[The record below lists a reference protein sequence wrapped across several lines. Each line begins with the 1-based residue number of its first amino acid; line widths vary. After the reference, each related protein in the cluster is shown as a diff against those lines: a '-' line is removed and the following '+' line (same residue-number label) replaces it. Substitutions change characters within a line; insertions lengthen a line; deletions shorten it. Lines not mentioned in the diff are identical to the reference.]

1 MGSMTQLA
9 IDFSV
14 RPRRGP
20 ASKPAAA
27 APSSN
32 STRPPEVYTR
42 DEVQRLLDGPLGR
55 NENTRTRNRA
65 LLVVMWRAGLR
76 VSEALGLRM
85 DDLRPDEG
93 GVWVQRG
100 KGGKPR
106 LAGMDPESF
115 EALQPWLELRGEL
128 GLDPAGPV
136 FCTFNGNAV
145 ESSYVRHMC
154 RRLRTK
160 LGLSKRVHAHALRH
174 THAHELFREGVAEK
188 LIQVQLGH
196 ASLESTD
203 KYLRKIGANEAVAVV
218 RARGW

>member
-1 MGSMTQLA
+1 MGLMTQLA

-14 RPRRGP
+14 RPRGSRLP
-20 ASKPAAA
+20 ASRPA
-27 APSSN
+27 SSSS
-32 STRPPEVYTR
+32 STRPAEVYTR

-55 NENTRTRNRA
+55 NEQTRTRNRA

-76 VSEALGLRM
+76 VSEALALRM

-93 GVWVQRG
+93 AVWVRRG

-106 LAGMDPESF
+106 LAGMDPEPF
-115 EALQPWLELRGEL
+115 EALQPWLELREEL
-128 GLDPAGPV
+128 RLDPDGPV
-136 FCTFNGNAV
+136 FCTFGGGAV

-154 RRLRTK
+154 RRLRLK

-174 THAHELFREGVAEK
+174 THAHELWREGVAEK
-188 LIQVQLGH
+188 LIQLQLGN
-196 ASLESTD
+196 ATLESTD
-203 KYLRKIGANEAVAVV
+203 KYLRKIGAHDAVAVV

>member
-1 MGSMTQLA
+1 MQLA
-9 IDFSV
+9 IDFSACSRASV
-14 RPRRGP
+14 PESSTSSPR
-20 ASKPAAA
+20 
-27 APSSN
+27 SS

-42 DEVQRLLDGPLGR
+42 DEVQQMLDGPLGR
-55 NENTRTRNRA
+55 NERTRTRNRA

-93 GVWVQRG
+93 GVWVRRG

-115 EALQPWLELRGEL
+115 EALGPWLELRGEL

-136 FCTFNGNAV
+136 FCTFNGTAV